1 MFISNNEHFV
11 IFDPICDHF
20 PGTNELEPGYKIDEI
35 QKNMYG
41 IFDDVLDGFN
51 FDGAAK
57 TSLNNATMFRF
68 PIRSAYSNI
77 SNTTHDAE
85 SIKKMIDDYIKNN
98 QETLLFLNNI
108 KKISFF
114 TVKSNS
120 ANGLIINCIHKEEI
134 KYENKNDLA
143 KRRQYFDNLLK
154 NIEEETSFSN
164 IETNIND
171 YNIIIETSNEVTNS
185 TKQNRYFM
193 FEQFGFE
200 YANKE
205 EIDNMEYIKKQLNI
219 SKYFPMG
226 GIAFNASLFETDSY
240 KYQDFKIYNNLPLE
254 QKSPLAVHINAY
266 WALSRENRTQ
276 LYDYTETKTTVEK
289 EKAVWNTE
297 WNLLNVNNIILP
309 CYLRLLK
316 KLTQKYTQI
325 DDKNKFNFL
334 KNMKYLFPSD
344 TQNMYFKP
352 MIQNFYQKIIIEV
365 ECIPLVQNTFKN
377 STEYASIKW
386 FKWFNSTEYA
396 AIKWFKPGQI
406 YFSFEFEA
414 FLNDIKS
421 EQNQVE
427 NICNILTKADLNIC
441 RTKKIFD
448 LFKKASISLKE
459 LNGKYIIDGFKK
471 SNEIHSDKDLK
482 ETIFENIDNLIIIL
496 MFCLKDKDFFN
507 IIDGCPLLVSND
519 NQLRK
524 FTKVKNGQLFYFEKP
539 KIFKN
544 IQHLFVN
551 EHLIRILSKN
561 EDYFKNI
568 KIYDLIILLPTAL
581 NEEVYSKTEYPAL
594 RKDDIII
601 LQTIWTIILN
611 NCTISNLNKTEKIN
625 LLNPIKRWSLIPVQ
639 NEKGQTLSRIEY
651 CQDIIVNPE
660 QGNKFK
666 FLNLIGVPVFDNR
679 LFDEETNQFLL
690 STSINLNK
698 NEDML
703 STFNKQKDNIKNL
716 KDEDLIQIRQFL
728 NDSLEKKIKLIHH
741 KKKTQNEFYFA
752 FKQTDP
758 NFFRQESDI
767 KTMIKSLPIFT
778 SILIKT
784 DNILNKTTYV
794 IQSALC
800 IDGLDLFCEA
810 NNIFL
815 IDSKCKFDNLY
826 EYLEVQHL
834 TYDEFYIKFLT
845 WASYLNKVDFLKQHL
860 INIINHF
867 GIFQNEK
874 IIKLVSQVRFVNTN
888 GTYMCVNELYNHE
901 KRLFKICFS
910 HLFLP
915 EEFSSEQTWP
925 VWKDFMLKLGLKN
938 KISMNDYLKTANTLK
953 TYFHSKQIK
962 MDKLMK
968 YVDLMFEE
976 IAGFKKENQME
987 TLLEKLKFI
996 EFIPNYYHY
1005 DAPPIKLNKEF
1016 KDLICLKDSYFKKH
1030 EQFVWLTHDILPNF
1044 CKEALSCSENYY
1056 KIAGIH
1062 YELDSN
1068 DLIKNFQKLINVLK
1082 EKDYLNNTNIDD
1094 IKASLNANFKEMQ
1107 SLLKNSNL
1115 ASNLNQLKDLD
1126 FIITRNRLNN
1136 KYQFV
1141 SITNCI
1147 KNLQSND
1154 VIENYI
1160 YSLPFKLNE
1169 FTTLFDFFGMKHKVS
1184 FEMCS
1189 QILTKIYECTKN
1201 KELTVIQY
1209 RDVITIYKML
1219 FSYDILT
1226 KNNINQ
1232 ESIANNKFKL
1242 YAPNKSKIMHE
1253 LNSLFYIDISCYECI
1268 IEKNDYLKDIC
1279 LFDIKDLT
1287 CLFENPSYYDN
1298 LLKNKST
1305 SNSSQIVSNN
1315 DTHLLKKIMLKRLS
1329 WPQLFESFSF
1339 FNLAPKPISKI
1350 LTLKIKE
1357 ETSMIKSSINDEQL
1371 NQKLHSTKFANAL
1384 VDIIQILDD
1393 SKKTTISTIIEE
1405 LIKNV
1410 LSNITCLITKEIK
1423 TFLIDTTTNETIN
1436 KSERDLNFL
1445 FNRNLEQMTFLRTK
1459 NCDDDLD
1466 KFFYLAEALLES
1478 IQIVLIKESESNLL
1492 EILKKKN
1499 HRFILL
1505 TIKLLQS
1512 LDENYK
1518 IIIEQY
1524 NLNSMFDF

>member
-20 PGTNELEPGYKIDEI
+20 PGTNELEPGYKIDDI

-41 IFDDVLDGFN
+41 IFDGVLEGFN
-51 FDGAAK
+51 FDGETK
-57 TSLNNATMFRF
+57 TSLNDATMFRL

-77 SNTTHDAE
+77 SNTIHDVE

-120 ANGLIINCIHKEEI
+120 ENGLILKCTHKEEI

-164 IETNIND
+164 IEANTND

-185 TKQNRYFM
+185 IKKNQYFM
-193 FEQFGFE
+193 IEQFGFE
-200 YANKE
+200 CPKKE
-205 EIDNMEYIKKQLNI
+205 EIDKIEYKKKQLNI

-226 GIAFNASLFETDSY
+226 GIAFNASLFETDRY

-254 QKSPLAVHINAY
+254 QKSPLSVHINAY

-289 EKAVWNTE
+289 EKAIWNTE

-309 CYLRLLK
+309 CYLRLFK
-316 KLTQKYTQI
+316 KLTQIYTKI
-325 DDKNKFNFL
+325 DNKNIINFV
-334 KNMKYLFPSD
+334 KNIKYLFPSD
-344 TQNMYFKP
+344 TQNMYFKQ
-352 MIQNFYQKIIIEV
+352 MIQTFFQKRILEV
-365 ECIPLVQNTFKN
+365 ECIPLVQNVFKN
-377 STEYASIKW
+377 PTFEYASIKW
-386 FKWFNSTEYA
+386 FK
-396 AIKWFKPGQI
+396 PDQI
-406 YFSFEFEA
+406 YFSFEFEE
-414 FLNDIKS
+414 FLNDRKC

-448 LFKKASISLKE
+448 LFKKASISLRE
-459 LNGKYIIDGFKK
+459 LTGKYIIDGFKK
-471 SNEIHSDKDLK
+471 SNKIHTGLHLK
-482 ETIFENIDNLIIIL
+482 ETIFENINNLIIIL
-496 MFCLKDKDFFN
+496 MFCLKDKNFFN
-507 IIDGCPLLVSND
+507 VINGCPLLVSND
-519 NQLRK
+519 NYLRK
-524 FTKVKNGQLFYFEKP
+524 FTIAKNEHLFYFKKP
-539 KIFKN
+539 TIFKD

-551 EHLIRILSKN
+551 ENLIRILNEN
-561 EDYFKNI
+561 EDYFKKI
-568 KIYDLIILLPTAL
+568 KIDDLILLLPTAL
-581 NEEVYSKTEYPAL
+581 NEKIYSKTEYPAL
-594 RKDDIII
+594 IKDDIII
-601 LQTIWTIILN
+601 LQTIWKIILN
-611 NCTISNLNKTEKIN
+611 NYTTPNLNKVEKLN
-625 LLNPIKRWSLIPVQ
+625 LLNPIKKWSLIPVK
-639 NEKGQTLSRIEY
+639 NEKGQTLSRIQY

-666 FLNLIGVPVFDNR
+666 FLNLIGVPVFDNY
-679 LFDEETNQFLL
+679 LFDEETNQFLF
-690 STSINLNK
+690 STSINLNN

-703 STFNKQKDNIKNL
+703 STFNKQKDNLKNL
-716 KDEDLIQIRQFL
+716 KDEDLIQICLFL
-728 NDSLEKKIKLIHH
+728 NDSLERKIKNIYH
-741 KKKTQNEFYFA
+741 KKRNHEFYFA

-767 KTMIKSLPIFT
+767 KNMIKTLPIFK
-778 SILIKT
+778 SVLKKT
-784 DNILNKTTYV
+784 EIILNKTAYV

-800 IDGLDLFCEA
+800 IDGLDIFCEA

-815 IDSKCKFDNLY
+815 IDSKCKCDNLY
-826 EYLEVQHL
+826 EYLEVKHL

-845 WASYLNKVDFLKQHL
+845 WASTLNKVDFLKQHL
-860 INIINHF
+860 IVIKNC
-867 GIFQNEK
+867 FQNEK
-874 IIKLVSQVRFVNTN
+874 IIELISRVSFVNAN
-888 GTYMCVNELYNHE
+888 STYMRVHEFYNHE
-901 KRLFKICFS
+901 NGLFKICFS

-915 EEFSSEQTWP
+915 EEFSSEKNWP

-938 KISMNDYLKTANTLK
+938 NIVMDDYLKTAKALNTD
-953 TYFHSKQIK
+953 YDSKKIK
-962 MDKLMK
+962 IDNLMK
-968 YVDLMFEE
+968 YVDLMFKE
-976 IAGFKKENQME
+976 IARFKKENQME

-996 EFIPNYYHY
+996 EFIPNCYHY
-1005 DAPPIKLNKEF
+1005 DAPPIELKIVF
-1016 KDLICLKDSYFKKH
+1016 KDLVCLKDSYFKKH
-1030 EQFVWLTHDILPNF
+1030 EHFVWLTHDILPNF
-1044 CKEALSCSENYY
+1044 CKEALSFSENYY
-1056 KIAGIH
+1056 KIAGIN

-1068 DLIKNFQKLINVLK
+1068 DLIKNFHKLIDVLR
-1082 EKDYLNNTNIDD
+1082 EKDYLNNTSIDD

-1115 ASNLNQLKDLD
+1115 ASNYFSILKDLD

-1141 SITNCI
+1141 SIKNCV

-1189 QILTKIYECTKN
+1189 QILKKIYECTKN
-1201 KELTVIQY
+1201 KKLNEIQY

-1226 KNNINQ
+1226 KSSINQ
-1232 ESIANNKFKL
+1232 ESIAINKFKL

-1287 CLFENPSYYDN
+1287 CLFENPNYYDN
-1298 LLKNKST
+1298 LLKNKSV
-1305 SNSSQIVSNN
+1305 SNSNN

-1357 ETSMIKSSINDEQL
+1357 ETSMIKSSTTDKQL
-1371 NQKLHSTKFANAL
+1371 NQKLHSTQFANAL

-1393 SKKTTISTIIEE
+1393 SKKTTISTKIEE
-1405 LIKNV
+1405 LIRNV

-1423 TFLIDTTTNETIN
+1423 TFLINAGTNETIN

-1445 FNRNLEQMTFLRTK
+1445 FKRNLEPMTFLRTK
-1459 NCDDDLD
+1459 KCDDDLD

-1478 IQIVLIKESESNLL
+1478 IQIVLDNESENNLL

-1499 HRFILL
+1499 HRFIYL